1 MLADVQ
7 PDSPCLAICSLNG
20 LGRQRPGESGAV
32 VPVWGAGTWD
42 AAEDEGLLQGQAL
55 DEVQEVMRGPASW
68 HPRRAGGTWE
78 ERLQLCAPGGAGT
91 AVPRTNLGRSPTD
104 GGGDTRGEAA
114 AALVLGTAGFPINAA
129 PFEAS
134 LWTGALPHMLRAR
147 TDIPRGQGQT
157 PTHVRGITSLQ
168 NGGLAPPSASGHRLL
183 LFSNPPR
190 HWRVCVRASLCH
202 GSVLSH
208 QKAKLSPLHYTRA
221 QLRVLTSCRGHPH
234 PSAFIPYRGAT
245 VCSHLHSF
253 SQTDFCFA
261 NPARRASAGFIFF
274 RMCLD
279 SKALSMEADVQPKP
293 RDSKRVGELH
303 SHLE

>member
-1 MLADVQ
+1 M
-7 PDSPCLAICSLNG
+7 
-20 LGRQRPGESGAV
+20 GRQPQPSC
-32 VPVWGAGTWD
+32 W
-42 AAEDEGLLQGQAL
+42 GLLVFPL
-55 DEVQEVMRGPASW
+55 TRRRLK
-68 HPRRAGGTWE
+68 PRCGRE
-78 ERLQLCAPGGAGT
+78 LC
-91 AVPRTNLGRSPTD
+91 RTCSEP
-104 GGGDTRGEAA
+104 
-114 AALVLGTAGFPINAA
+114 
-129 PFEAS
+129 
-134 LWTGALPHMLRAR
+134 
-147 TDIPRGQGQT
+147 GQT
-157 PTHVRGITSLQ
+157 SPVARDRHQPTHVRGITSLQ

-221 QLRVLTSCRGHPH
+221 QLRVLTSRRGHPH

-293 RDSKRVGELH
+293 RDSKRAGELH